1 MARAAVRGRL
11 GAPLLWRP
19 ARLVETRDESE
30 SARTLVLQVADWGGH
45 LPGQHVDVRLTAPD
59 GYSTERSYSL
69 AAPPAEDQIEL
80 TVQLVPDGEV
90 SPFLVQDYAVGE
102 VIEVRGPVGGWFVWL
117 PEQADPLLLVAG
129 GSGVVPLMSI
139 VRAHREVDSRA
150 PLHLVYSVRTIDDA
164 YYLDELRAQTEHGD
178 NLDLTFAFSREAP
191 DGWPRPPGRLTADD
205 LRVLAPPLPTQHAF
219 VCGPTGFVEAVTTAL
234 VSLGHDPAR
243 IRTERFGP
251 TGG

>member
-11 GAPLLWRP
+11 GVPLLWQP

-30 SARTLVLQVADWGGH
+30 SARTLVLHVADWGGH

-69 AAPPAEDQIEL
+69 AAPPAEDRIEL

-102 VIEVRGPVGGWFVWL
+102 VIEVRGPVGGWFVWF
-117 PEQADPLLLVAG
+117 PEQTDPLLLVAG
-129 GSGVVPLMSI
+129 GSGVVPLMAI
-139 VRAHREVDSRA
+139 VRAHRQVDSRA
-150 PLHLVYSVRTIDDA
+150 PLQLVYSVRNIDDA
-164 YYLDELRAQTEHGD
+164 FYVDELRAQTEDG
-178 NLDLTFAFSREAP
+178 LDLTFAFSRKAP
-191 DGWPRPPGRLTADD
+191 DGWPRQPGRLTADD
-205 LRVLAPPLPTQHAF
+205 LRVLAPPLPRQRAF

>member
-1 MARAAVRGRL
+1 VARTAVRGRL
-11 GAPLLWRP
+11 GAPLHWQP
-19 ARLVETRDESE
+19 ARLLETRDESE
-30 SARTLVLQVADWGGH
+30 SARTLVLQVADWDGH

-69 AAPPAEDQIEL
+69 AAPPAEDRIEL

-117 PEQADPLLLVAG
+117 PEQTDPLLLVAG

-139 VRAHREVDSRA
+139 VRAHREVSSRA

-164 YYLDELRAQTEHGD
+164 YYRDELRAQPEDGD
-178 NLDLTFAFSREAP
+178 GPDLTFAFTRKAP
-191 DGWPRPPGRLTADD
+191 DGWPRQPGRLTADD
-205 LRVLAPPLPTQHAF
+205 LRLLAPPLPRQQTF